1 MLDAYVQP
9 TFQSAYTGGPATV
22 EDVLAFHRSTFGDAR
37 MDANEGA
44 TIHVSTTP
52 PADDPSGE
60 PQAGVEAQLGEAGK
74 RALQAERHARAL
86 AERQLAEAQQKVKE
100 FEQNSLTAQER
111 AERERDEFKASA
123 ESAALD
129 LAKYEAAAKMGL
141 PLTWAKRLVG
151 SNPAELEA
159 DAAAIKADL
168 DQRAKPGT
176 PRPDPS
182 AGQSG
187 GGAKP
192 NLVEAMD
199 AYAASRQ
206 ARRFTTKTS

>member
-1 MLDAYVQP
+1 MDAYVQP
-9 TFQSAYTGGPATV
+9 TFRSAYTGGAVTV
-22 EDVLAFHRSTFGDAR
+22 EDVLAFHRATFGDAR
-37 MDANEGA
+37 MDAHEDAGDEP
-44 TIHVSTTP
+44 T
-52 PADDPSGE
+52 GE
-60 PQAGVEAQLGEAGK
+60 PFGDEAQLGEAGK